1 MLIAEHKALADRGAE
16 LVELRLDWLSHIP
29 DLGRLLA
36 DRPTPVVA
44 TCRRARDKGLW
55 RWSEEQR
62 LMVLR
67 SAIVSGA
74 EYVDLEDDI
83 AASIHRFGP
92 TKRIVSFHDFDKTP
106 ADLEAIHARLV
117 QHDADIV
124 KIVTMANS
132 QADNVRMLQL
142 VAAAKVPTIGFC
154 MGEYGIPS
162 RILTGRYGAP
172 FSYATFSKD
181 RAMAPGQLTLEEMRD
196 VFHYDRINAETE
208 VFGILADPVE
218 HSLSPLIHN
227 AAFAH
232 ERMNR
237 IYLPFRVPPEALFET
252 IKKFEWLPVSGYSVT
267 LPHKEE
273 VIKIADRF
281 DGPIRDIGAANTLY
295 KGKKGLWRAANTD
308 YDAALESLVQ
318 ELVSES
324 APPNLPLPLGE
335 GRTSVSSVEPGEGVA
350 AEGMAHGS
358 QGGPHPSPPPG
369 GEGEASAAIGIHMAA
384 IKSAADPALSALAGK
399 KVLILGAGG
408 VARAIGRGIANYG
421 GVLMIANRT
430 KARGAELAERLGCI
444 LTEWQNRGAVFA
456 DVLVNCTSVGMHPNL
471 NETPFAENW
480 LREGMVVF
488 DTIYNPEQTLLIKQA
503 RERGCKTITGVDMFV
518 RQAAKQFEFF
528 TDKPAPEDVMRE
540 VIRRAIS
547 AARTV

>member
-1 MLIAEHKALADRGAE
+1 MICVSLGRTRHKMLIAEHKALADRGAE

-36 DRPTPVVA
+36 DRPTPVVV

-62 LMVLR
+62 LMALR
-67 SAIVSGA
+67 SAIVTGA
-74 EYVDLEDDI
+74 EYVDLEEDI
-83 AASIHRFGP
+83 AASIRRFGP

-106 ADLEAIHARLV
+106 DDLEAIHARLA

-142 VAAAKVPTIGFC
+142 VAAAKVPTVGFC

-196 VFHYDRINAETE
+196 DFHYDRINAETE
-208 VFGILADPVE
+208 VFGILADPVA

-227 AAFAH
+227 AAFRH

-237 IYLPFRVPPEALFET
+237 IYLPFRVTAEALFET

-295 KGKKGLWRAANTD
+295 KKKGVWRAANTD

-318 ELVSES
+318 QLASES
-324 APPNLPLPLGE
+324 GPPNPPLGE
-335 GRTSVSSVEPGEGVA
+335 GRGEGGSTDDA
-350 AEGMAHGS
+350 AHGRA
-358 QGGPHPSPPPG
+358 GGPHPGPPPG
-369 GEGEASAAIGIHMAA
+369 REGEAVAP
-384 IKSAADPALSALAGK
+384 DPALSALAGK

-408 VARAIGRGIANYG
+408 VARAIGRGIVNYG

-430 KARGAELAERLGCI
+430 KARGAELAEKFGCI

-518 RQAAKQFEFF
+518 RQAARQYELF
-528 TDKPAPEDVMRE
+528 TDKPAPVDVMRE

-547 AARTV
+547 AVRIP